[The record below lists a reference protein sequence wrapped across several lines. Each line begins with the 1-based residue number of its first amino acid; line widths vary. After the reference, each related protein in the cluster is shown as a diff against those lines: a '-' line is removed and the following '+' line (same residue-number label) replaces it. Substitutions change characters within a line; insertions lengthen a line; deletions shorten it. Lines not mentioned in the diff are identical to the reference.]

1 MTLISSYS
9 FAQFKAS
16 VNGVVTENGESFYVA
31 NVEGKTA
38 QQIYDAVNSWLTA
51 NSKNPDAVLTKEE
64 GKTIKIQ
71 CIFPNAVT
79 VGKRLGI
86 KDVADVELELMMYFK
101 DNKIR
106 FDLPIVNKMKVH
118 PKDTELF
125 FSGAF
130 LNGINMFK
138 KDGKEN
144 KPEIIKSFNTFI
156 NNLIETI
163 VNKAKEGN
171 DNW

>member
-38 QQIYDAVNSWLTA
+38 QQIFDAVNSWLTA
-51 NSKNPDAVLTKEE
+51 NSKNPAAVLTKEE